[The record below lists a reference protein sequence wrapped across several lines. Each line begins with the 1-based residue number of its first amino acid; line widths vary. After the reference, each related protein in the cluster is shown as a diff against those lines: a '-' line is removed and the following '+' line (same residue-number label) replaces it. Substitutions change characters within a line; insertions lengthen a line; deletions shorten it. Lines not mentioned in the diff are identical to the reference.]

1 MSKPLRDVRHGQ
13 LQTEGNPVK
22 LQQLRYIVEV
32 ASCGSVTEA
41 ARRLFVSQ
49 PSVTAAV
56 RDLEREMG
64 ITVFDRTSKG
74 MVTTTEGQTFLGYAR
89 QVLEQADLLDERYKR
104 DTEPVPRFAVSCQH
118 YSFAVNAFVDV
129 IRAFDA
135 ARYEFTLREEQTH
148 EIIEDVAH
156 MKSELGVIYLS
167 DTNRDVIG
175 RMLRA
180 EELEFKPLFSCAAH
194 VFLSSTHPLSGRASV
209 TLEDLA
215 DYPYLSYEQGDFNS
229 FYFSE
234 EPLSTLG
241 RPKNIRVRDR
251 ATLFNLLIGLDG
263 YTVCS
268 GVISHELNGEDIIA
282 VPLEVDDRMEVGIV
296 TRRDTHLSRYG
307 KAFIEAI
314 RTHIP

>member
-1 MSKPLRDVRHGQ
+1 M
-13 LQTEGNPVK
+13 K

-32 ASCGSVTEA
+32 ASCGNVTEA

-89 QVLEQADLLDERYKR
+89 QVLEQADLLEERYKR

-129 IRAFDA
+129 IRAYDA

-167 DTNRDVIG
+167 DTHRDVIG

-194 VFLSSTHPLSGRASV
+194 VFLSSTHPLSGRTAV
-209 TLEDLA
+209 T
-215 DYPYLSYEQGDFNS
+215 
-229 FYFSE
+229 
-234 EPLSTLG
+234 
-241 RPKNIRVRDR
+241 
-251 ATLFNLLIGLDG
+251 
-263 YTVCS
+263 
-268 GVISHELNGEDIIA
+268 
-282 VPLEVDDRMEVGIV
+282 LEVDDRMEVGIV

>member
-1 MSKPLRDVRHGQ
+1 M
-13 LQTEGNPVK
+13 K

-32 ASCGSVTEA
+32 AACGSVTEA

-64 ITVFDRTSKG
+64 ITVFERTSKG

-89 QVLEQADLLDERYKR
+89 QVLEQADLLEERFKR
-104 DTEPVPRFAVSCQH
+104 DTQPVPRFAVSCQH
-118 YSFAVNAFVDV
+118 YSFAVNAFMDV
-129 IRAFDA
+129 IRTFNAS
-135 ARYEFTLREEQTH
+135 RYEFTLREEQTH

-156 MKSELGVIYLS
+156 MKSELGVLYLS
-167 DTNRDVIG
+167 DANREVIT

-180 EELEFKPLFSCAAH
+180 EELEFEPLFSTASH
-194 VFLSSTHPLSGRASV
+194 VFLSSTHPLATRPSV

-215 DYPYLSYEQGDFNS
+215 
-229 FYFSE
+229 
-234 EPLSTLG
+234 
-241 RPKNIRVRDR
+241 
-251 ATLFNLLIGLDG
+251 G

-282 VPLEVDDRMEVGIV
+282 IPLEVEERMEVGIV
-296 TRRDTHLSRYG
+296 TRRNTHLSRYG
-307 KAFIEAI
+307 EAFIAAI
-314 RTHIP
+314 RKHIPSSSAL

>member
-1 MSKPLRDVRHGQ
+1 M
-13 LQTEGNPVK
+13 K

-89 QVLEQADLLDERYKR
+89 QVLEQADLLEERYKR

-129 IRAFDA
+129 IRAYDAAQVLEQADLLEERYKRDTEPVPRFAVSCQHYSFAVNAFVDVIRAYDA

-167 DTNRDVIG
+167 DASRGISTRSTSPRNRCP
-175 RMLRA
+175 R
-180 EELEFKPLFSCAAH
+180 S
-194 VFLSSTHPLSGRASV
+194 
-209 TLEDLA
+209 
-215 DYPYLSYEQGDFNS
+215 
-229 FYFSE
+229 
-234 EPLSTLG
+234 
-241 RPKNIRVRDR
+241 
-251 ATLFNLLIGLDG
+251 
-263 YTVCS
+263 
-268 GVISHELNGEDIIA
+268 A
-282 VPLEVDDRMEVGIV
+282 VP
-296 TRRDTHLSRYG
+296 
-307 KAFIEAI
+307 
-314 RTHIP
+314 RTSACATARPCSTCS

>member
-1 MSKPLRDVRHGQ
+1 M
-13 LQTEGNPVK
+13 K

-32 ASCGSVTEA
+32 AACGSVTEA

-64 ITVFDRTSKG
+64 ITVFERTSKG

-89 QVLEQADLLDERYKR
+89 QVLEQADLLEERFKR
-104 DTEPVPRFAVSCQH
+104 DTQPVPRFAVSCQH

-129 IRAFDA
+129 IRTFNAG
-135 ARYEFTLREEQTH
+135 RYEFTLREEQTH

-156 MKSELGVIYLS
+156 MKSELGVLYLS
-167 DTNRDVIG
+167 DANREVIT

-180 EELEFKPLFSCAAH
+180 EELEFEPLFSTASH
-194 VFLSSTHPLSGRASV
+194 VFLSSTHPLATRPSV

-215 DYPYLSYEQGDFNS
+215 GYPYLSYEQGDFNS

-241 RPKNIRVRDR
+241 RDKNIRVRDR

-282 VPLEVDDRMEVGIV
+282 IPLEVEEHMEVGIV
-296 TRRDTHLSRYG
+296 TRRNTHLSRYG
-307 KAFIEAI
+307 EAFIAAI
-314 RTHIP
+314 RKHIPSSSVI

>member
-1 MSKPLRDVRHGQ
+1 M
-13 LQTEGNPVK
+13 K

-89 QVLEQADLLDERYKR
+89 QVLEQADLLEERY
-104 DTEPVPRFAVSCQH
+104 
-118 YSFAVNAFVDV
+118 
-129 IRAFDA
+129 
-135 ARYEFTLREEQTH
+135 
-148 EIIEDVAH
+148 
-156 MKSELGVIYLS
+156 
-167 DTNRDVIG
+167 NRDVIG

-194 VFLSSTHPLSGRASV
+194 VFLSSTHPLAQRASV
-209 TLEDLA
+209 TLDDLA
-215 DYPYLSYEQGDFNS
+215 DYPYLSYEQGNFNS

-241 RPKNIRVRDR
+241 RPHRQDLR
-251 ATLFNLLIGLDG
+251 
-263 YTVCS
+263 
-268 GVISHELNGEDIIA
+268 
-282 VPLEVDDRMEVGIV
+282 
-296 TRRDTHLSRYG
+296 
-307 KAFIEAI
+307 
-314 RTHIP
+314 

>member
-1 MSKPLRDVRHGQ
+1 M
-13 LQTEGNPVK
+13 K

-89 QVLEQADLLDERYKR
+89 QVLEQADLLEERY
-104 DTEPVPRFAVSCQH
+104 
-118 YSFAVNAFVDV
+118 
-129 IRAFDA
+129 
-135 ARYEFTLREEQTH
+135 
-148 EIIEDVAH
+148 
-156 MKSELGVIYLS
+156 
-167 DTNRDVIG
+167 NRDVIG

-180 EELEFKPLFSCAAH
+180 EELEFKSLFSCAAH
-194 VFLSSTHPLSGRASV
+194 VFLSSTHPLSERASV
-209 TLEDLA
+209 TLDDLA

-241 RPKNIRVRDR
+241 RSKNIRVRDR

>member
-1 MSKPLRDVRHGQ
+1 M
-13 LQTEGNPVK
+13 K

-89 QVLEQADLLDERYKR
+89 QVLEQADLLEERYKR

-129 IRAFDA
+129 IRAYDA

-167 DTNRDVIG
+167 DANRDVIG

-180 EELEFKPLFSCAAH
+180 EELKFKPLFSCAAH

-215 DYPYLSYEQGDFNS
+215 DYPYLSYEQGV
-229 FYFSE
+229 
-234 EPLSTLG
+234 STRSTSPRNHCPRLAAPKTSACATA
-241 RPKNIRVRDR
+241 RP
-251 ATLFNLLIGLDG
+251 
-263 YTVCS
+263 CS
-268 GVISHELNGEDIIA
+268 TCS
-282 VPLEVDDRMEVGIV
+282 
-296 TRRDTHLSRYG
+296 
-307 KAFIEAI
+307 
-314 RTHIP
+314 

>member
-1 MSKPLRDVRHGQ
+1 M
-13 LQTEGNPVK
+13 K

-89 QVLEQADLLDERYKR
+89 QVLEQADLLEERYKR

-118 YSFAVNAFVDV
+118 YSFAVHAFVDV

-167 DTNRDVIG
+167 DANRDVIG
-175 RMLRA
+175 RILRA

-194 VFLSSTHPLSGRASV
+194 VFLS
-209 TLEDLA
+209 
-215 DYPYLSYEQGDFNS
+215 
-229 FYFSE
+229 
-234 EPLSTLG
+234 
-241 RPKNIRVRDR
+241 
-251 ATLFNLLIGLDG
+251 
-263 YTVCS
+263 
-268 GVISHELNGEDIIA
+268 
-282 VPLEVDDRMEVGIV
+282 
-296 TRRDTHLSRYG
+296 
-307 KAFIEAI
+307 
-314 RTHIP
+314 

>member
-1 MSKPLRDVRHGQ
+1 M
-13 LQTEGNPVK
+13 K

-89 QVLEQADLLDERYKR
+89 QVLEQADLLEERYKR

-135 ARYEFTLREEQTH
+135 
-148 EIIEDVAH
+148 
-156 MKSELGVIYLS
+156 
-167 DTNRDVIG
+167 
-175 RMLRA
+175 
-180 EELEFKPLFSCAAH
+180 
-194 VFLSSTHPLSGRASV
+194 
-209 TLEDLA
+209 
-215 DYPYLSYEQGDFNS
+215 
-229 FYFSE
+229 
-234 EPLSTLG
+234 
-241 RPKNIRVRDR
+241 R
-251 ATLFNLLIGLDG
+251 ATSSP
-263 YTVCS
+263 CARS
-268 GVISHELNGEDIIA
+268 
-282 VPLEVDDRMEVGIV
+282 RR
-296 TRRDTHLSRYG
+296 TRSSRTSP
-307 KAFIEAI
+307 I
-314 RTHIP
+314 

>member
-1 MSKPLRDVRHGQ
+1 M
-13 LQTEGNPVK
+13 K

-89 QVLEQADLLDERYKR
+89 QVLEQADLLEERY
-104 DTEPVPRFAVSCQH
+104 
-118 YSFAVNAFVDV
+118 
-129 IRAFDA
+129 
-135 ARYEFTLREEQTH
+135 
-148 EIIEDVAH
+148 
-156 MKSELGVIYLS
+156 
-167 DTNRDVIG
+167 NRDVIG

-194 VFLSSTHPLSGRASV
+194 VFLSSTHPLAQRASV
-209 TLEDLA
+209 TLDDLA

-241 RPKNIRVRDR
+241 RSKNIRVRDR

>member
-1 MSKPLRDVRHGQ
+1 MRQRHRGGTAPVRVAAERD
-13 LQTEGNPVK
+13 
-22 LQQLRYIVEV
+22 
-32 ASCGSVTEA
+32 
-41 ARRLFVSQ
+41 
-49 PSVTAAV
+49 AAV

-89 QVLEQADLLDERYKR
+89 QVLEQADLLEERYKR

-167 DTNRDVIG
+167 DANRDVIG
-175 RMLRA
+175 RILRA

-215 DYPYLSYEQGDFNS
+215 DYPYLSYEQGI
-229 FYFSE
+229 
-234 EPLSTLG
+234 STRSTSPRNRCPRSAAPKTSACATA
-241 RPKNIRVRDR
+241 RP
-251 ATLFNLLIGLDG
+251 
-263 YTVCS
+263 CS
-268 GVISHELNGEDIIA
+268 TCS
-282 VPLEVDDRMEVGIV
+282 
-296 TRRDTHLSRYG
+296 
-307 KAFIEAI
+307 
-314 RTHIP
+314 

>member
-1 MSKPLRDVRHGQ
+1 MK
-13 LQTEGNPVK
+13 GNPVK

-89 QVLEQADLLDERYKR
+89 QVLEQADLLEERYKR

-167 DTNRDVIG
+167 DANRDVIG

-241 RPKNIRVRDR
+241 RSKNIRVRDR
-251 ATLFNLLIGLDG
+251 ATLFNLLIGL
-263 YTVCS
+263 
-268 GVISHELNGEDIIA
+268 
-282 VPLEVDDRMEVGIV
+282 
-296 TRRDTHLSRYG
+296 LSLGRC
-307 KAFIEAI
+307 I
-314 RTHIP
+314 

>member
-1 MSKPLRDVRHGQ
+1 M
-13 LQTEGNPVK
+13 K

-89 QVLEQADLLDERYKR
+89 QVLEQADLLEERYKR

-129 IRAFDA
+129 IRAYDA

-156 MKSELGVIYLS
+156 MKSELGS
-167 DTNRDVIG
+167 DAKL
-175 RMLRA
+175 LRWV
-180 EELEFKPLFSCAAH
+180 H
-194 VFLSSTHPLSGRASV
+194 
-209 TLEDLA
+209 
-215 DYPYLSYEQGDFNS
+215 
-229 FYFSE
+229 
-234 EPLSTLG
+234 
-241 RPKNIRVRDR
+241 
-251 ATLFNLLIGLDG
+251 
-263 YTVCS
+263 
-268 GVISHELNGEDIIA
+268 
-282 VPLEVDDRMEVGIV
+282 M
-296 TRRDTHLSRYG
+296 
-307 KAFIEAI
+307 
-314 RTHIP
+314 

>member
-1 MSKPLRDVRHGQ
+1 M
-13 LQTEGNPVK
+13 K

-89 QVLEQADLLDERYKR
+89 QVLEQADLLEERYKR

-129 IRAFDA
+129 IRAYDA

-167 DTNRDVIG
+167 DANRDVIG

-180 EELEFKPLFSCAAH
+180 EDLEFKPLFSCAAH
-194 VFLSSTHPLSGRASV
+194 VFLSSTHPLSERASV

-215 DYPYLSYEQGDFNS
+215 GYPYLSYEQGGI
-229 FYFSE
+229 
-234 EPLSTLG
+234 ST
-241 RPKNIRVRDR
+241 RSTSPRNRCPR
-251 ATLFNLLIGLDG
+251 
-263 YTVCS
+263 S
-268 GVISHELNGEDIIA
+268 A
-282 VPLEVDDRMEVGIV
+282 VP
-296 TRRDTHLSRYG
+296 
-307 KAFIEAI
+307 
-314 RTHIP
+314 RTFACATARPCSTCS